1 MINRYFSVKLSL
13 NLWNHLVHIV
23 NGLKAL
29 WKFFMEKWPSMH
41 NDRFRN
47 CMCFM
52 KGKDINQILS
62 ISIFGSFWKEK
73 RIWENNP
80 LSPLWIKSQVVGI
93 WAVGKGLVNVVYY
106 LFFVLSAQIGKVNL
120 GGNLSSSER
129 LICIKKIISTLLFK
143 MSCPILSGHPAQM
156 QIYWKRSF
164 WKKRKEMKESFNIV
178 RKAPSSE
185 HGKMCNLIFI
195 KLVIRRFSFQQ
206 KIRTWTMENRLS
218 QIYLN

>member
-41 NDRFRN
+41 NDRF
-47 CMCFM
+47 
-52 KGKDINQILS
+52 
-62 ISIFGSFWKEK
+62 

-195 KLVIRRFSFQQ
+195 KLVIRKFSFQQ